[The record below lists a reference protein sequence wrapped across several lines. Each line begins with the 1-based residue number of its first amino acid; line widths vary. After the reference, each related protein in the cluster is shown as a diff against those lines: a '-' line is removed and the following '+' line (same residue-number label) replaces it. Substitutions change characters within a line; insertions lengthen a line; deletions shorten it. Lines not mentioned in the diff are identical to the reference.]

1 MTQLPIAPLDE
12 VKAHVYASIDI
23 AAAKAL
29 FEIRSMVIRD
39 RRSIGQKIRWMKR
52 SQLNNIILRG
62 IYG

>member
-1 MTQLPIAPLDE
+1 MTQLPIEPLDE

-39 RRSIGQKIRWMKR
+39 RRSIGQKVRWMKR
-52 SQLNNIILRG
+52 I
-62 IYG
+62 